1 VRYFTLTHLYMP
13 AIPTRRWRS
22 AGRRYRERQ
31 NFSLFPVG
39 PRNAFGDFSIDFGFL
54 HDGGEIIFNLLNG
67 LQAYFLTD
75 ARGNRLNGASA
86 RQPGSGLGATAS
98 LASLGAGGAL
108 RIRF

>member
-1 VRYFTLTHLYMP
+1 MSGPVRTID
-13 AIPTRRWRS
+13 A
-22 AGRRYRERQ
+22 AG
-31 NFSLFPVG
+31 LK
-39 PRNAFGDFSIDFGFL
+39 AAL